1 MVQGDPAEFSVL
13 CEFKVGLES
22 QRAGVPLATAPYVA
36 YRHLDVVVAHQ
47 GGLSPFVLHHRPAR
61 GQRADMLGEEC
72 LMVWVGHVPAGCVEV
87 AELKDRHGA
96 PVAGEA
102 ITSGGTVA
110 GP

>member
-1 MVQGDPAEFSVL
+1 
-13 CEFKVGLES
+13 
-22 QRAGVPLATAPYVA
+22 
-36 YRHLDVVVAHQ
+36 
-47 GGLSPFVLHHRPAR
+47 
-61 GQRADMLGEEC
+61 MLGEEC